1 VQITVDR
8 ISIAAAVDIVQVGP
22 ERLRQYRQQIATA
35 APLEFKRLGFRS
47 RHKTYTPEQVAAFQ
61 GIRSLYLSGMEE
73 AEVIDHLK
81 QKGIPSYE
89 TRTDQTT
96 CPDL

>member
-1 VQITVDR
+1 MEITVDR
-8 ISIAAAVDIVQVGP
+8 FSIATAAEIVEVTP

-35 APLEFKRLGFRS
+35 APLEFKKLKFRN

-81 QKGIPSYE
+81 QKGIPSNE
-89 TRTDQTT
+89 TRTNQTT